1 MNDILILPYPLQALL
16 ATLLT
21 WLMTAL
27 GAAVVIFT
35 QRVRRTFLDAMLG
48 FGAGVMLASSFWS
61 LLEPGIALAETPRQ
75 PGFLAAGLG
84 FLCGGGIM
92 LLGDALMARMNLTQL
107 TESRRRAGLLIASIT
122 LHNIPEGL
130 AVGVAFGALSMRLT
144 DAALT
149 GAWMLAIGIA
159 LQNFPE
165 GAAVSLPLRRGGM
178 SRGRAFF
185 YGQLSGVVEPVAA
198 VIGALLA
205 VAIRTILPFLLSLA
219 AGAMI
224 AVVVSELIPESQRS
238 SRSSAMTLATLLGF
252 TVMMVLDV
260 ALS

>member
-1 MNDILILPYPLQALL
+1 M
-16 ATLLT
+16 
-21 WLMTAL
+21 
-27 GAAVVIFT
+27 
-35 QRVRRTFLDAMLG
+35 
-48 FGAGVMLASSFWS
+48 
-61 LLEPGIALAETPRQ
+61 
-75 PGFLAAGLG
+75 
-84 FLCGGGIM
+84 
-92 LLGDALMARMNLTQL
+92 
-107 TESRRRAGLLIASIT
+107 
-122 LHNIPEGL
+122 
-130 AVGVAFGALSMRLT
+130 GVAFGALSVRMT

-165 GAAVSLPLRRGGM
+165 GAAVSLPLRREGM

-185 YGQLSGVVEPVAA
+185 YGQLSGAVEPLAA
-198 VIGALLA
+198 VIGAVLA
-205 VAIRTILPFLLSLA
+205 LVIQTILPFLLSLA

-238 SRSSAMTLATLLGF
+238 SSRSAMTLATLLGF

>member
-61 LLEPGIALAETPRQ
+61 LLEPGIALAETLRQ
-75 PGFLAAGLG
+75 AGFLAAGLG

-165 GAAVSLPLRRGGM
+165 GAAVSLPLRREGM

>member
-1 MNDILILPYPLQALL
+1 MNDILSLPYPLQALL

-21 WLMTAL
+21 WLLTAL

-61 LLEPGIALAETPRQ
+61 LLEPGIALAETLRQ

-165 GAAVSLPLRRGGM
+165 GAAVSLPLRREGM

>member
-1 MNDILILPYPLQALL
+1 M
-16 ATLLT
+16 
-21 WLMTAL
+21 
-27 GAAVVIFT
+27 
-35 QRVRRTFLDAMLG
+35 
-48 FGAGVMLASSFWS
+48 
-61 LLEPGIALAETPRQ
+61 
-75 PGFLAAGLG
+75 
-84 FLCGGGIM
+84 
-92 LLGDALMARMNLTQL
+92 
-107 TESRRRAGLLIASIT
+107 
-122 LHNIPEGL
+122 
-130 AVGVAFGALSMRLT
+130 
-144 DAALT
+144 
-149 GAWMLAIGIA
+149 
-159 LQNFPE
+159 
-165 GAAVSLPLRRGGM
+165 SLPLRREGM

>member
-1 MNDILILPYPLQALL
+1 MNDILSLPYPLQALL

-61 LLEPGIALAETPRQ
+61 LLEPGIALAETLHQ

-84 FLCGGGIM
+84 VLAGGGIM
-92 LLGDALMARMNLTQL
+92 LLGDALMTRMNLTQL

-165 GAAVSLPLRRGGM
+165 GAAVSLPLRREGM

-198 VIGALLA
+198 VIGALLV

>member
-1 MNDILILPYPLQALL
+1 MNDILSLPYPLQAML

-21 WLMTAL
+21 WLLTAL
-27 GAAVVIFT
+27 GAGVVILT

-61 LLEPGIALAETPRQ
+61 LLEPGIALAETLRQ

-165 GAAVSLPLRRGGM
+165 GAAVSLPLRREGM

-238 SRSSAMTLATLLGF
+238 RRSSAMTLATLLGF

>member
-61 LLEPGIALAETPRQ
+61 LLEPGIALAETLHQ

-165 GAAVSLPLRRGGM
+165 GAAVSLPLRREGM

-185 YGQLSGVVEPVAA
+185 YGQLSGVVEPIAA

-238 SRSSAMTLATLLGF
+238 SRRSAMTLATLLGF

>member
-1 MNDILILPYPLQALL
+1 MNDILSLPYPLQAML

-21 WLMTAL
+21 WLLTAL
-27 GAAVVIFT
+27 GAGVVILT

-61 LLEPGIALAETPRQ
+61 LLEPGIALAETLRQ

-165 GAAVSLPLRRGGM
+165 GAAVSLPLRREGM